1 MGNPIA
7 TRSLKGE
14 VISKVTRRLLPL
26 LFLLYVVAY
35 VDRINIG
42 FAALQIKSF
51 LTISDAGYG
60 FAAGVFFAGYVLFQL
75 PSNLVLE
82 RVGARRWIAVLM
94 MVWGLISSCMI
105 FVRAPWHLYVLR
117 FLLGSAEAGF
127 FPGII
132 FYLKGWFP
140 STTRARTIALFS
152 AAGALSAQTTSLS
165 LYAARLGGEA
175 GRLSSDAKREADG
188 AEAVSTAAQDRRSQL
203 EGVSLDEE
211 LMRMTTYQNAYAASA
226 RVVQAATEMLDILMN
241 VGLR

>member
-140 STTRARTIALFS
+140 STTRARTIALS
-152 AAGALSAQTTSLS
+152 
-165 LYAARLGGEA
+165 A
-175 GRLSSDAKREADG
+175 GRRP
-188 AEAVSTAAQDRRSQL
+188 AACGSC
-203 EGVSLDEE
+203 
-211 LMRMTTYQNAYAASA
+211 SA
-226 RVVQAATEMLDILMN
+226 RRRESWPRPRAWLMCRC
-241 VGLR
+241 VLGSSGKSSV